1 MKFEFHSFKVDT
13 LMNSSS
19 LNKGDNTIFNIIAQK
34 QENEGVGTI
43 VGEKNRMDN
52 NTSMVRNQSG
62 TEQTEPNEQNQ
73 T

>member
-19 LNKGDNTIFNIIAQK
+19 LNKGENTIFNVKAQK
-34 QENEGVGTI
+34 QENEGVGTM

-62 TEQTEPNEQNQ
+62 KESNEQNQ
-73 T
+73 I